1 MICEAGLELH
11 ARCQATPLSLPDPC
25 DRQLLTR
32 VPFPPTP
39 GLGTSFSFTLPELPS
54 LTHCSHGPAPA
65 SLLWGPS
72 VDAAPGAPGPHLGH
86 TWATPRPH
94 LGHTWTRPSSSLLLK
109 PLRALCYQGLR
120 LLYLQGP
127 THMPGRKWKGRYP
140 PDAIKIIRVCAQSCV
155 QNPMLIFCGCRNK

>member
-72 VDAAPGAPGPHLGH
+72 VDAAPGTPGPHLGH
-86 TWATPRPH
+86 TWATPEPH
-94 LGHTWTRPSSSLLLK
+94 LGQAIFLLTPQASQGALLSGTASFIFTGTNSHAWQKVEGKVPTR
-109 PLRALCYQGLR
+109 CHQN
-120 LLYLQGP
+120 
-127 THMPGRKWKGRYP
+127 H
-140 PDAIKIIRVCAQSCV
+140 SCV
-155 QNPMLIFCGCRNK
+155 CTVMCTESHAHFLWLP